1 MVRQIRAA
9 LAVLYRDA
17 PSPAK
22 PRTRDRARINRRLPL
37 ATRLPPRERWL
48 VVATPIGGSL
58 SNRVN
63 VGTLIASH
71 LQRIAIMKTATFP
84 SLRVEA
90 ELREAAESVLRE
102 GETLTS
108 LIETAMR
115 ETIHRRRVQAEFLAR
130 GLQSSEDA
138 KRTGVYHPAAAVHGE
153 LQRRLDA
160 RRKQVLG

>member
-1 MVRQIRAA
+1 
-9 LAVLYRDA
+9 
-17 PSPAK
+17 
-22 PRTRDRARINRRLPL
+22 
-37 ATRLPPRERWL
+37 
-48 VVATPIGGSL
+48 
-58 SNRVN
+58 
-63 VGTLIASH
+63 
-71 LQRIAIMKTATFP
+71 LQRITIMKTATFP

-115 ETIHRRRVQAEFLAR
+115 ETIHRRRVQTEFLAR
-130 GLQSSEDA
+130 GLASSEDA
-138 KRTGVYHPAAAVHGE
+138 KRTGMYHSAKAVHGE

>member
-1 MVRQIRAA
+1 
-9 LAVLYRDA
+9 L
-17 PSPAK
+17 SE
-22 PRTRDRARINRRLPL
+22 RTNA
-37 ATRLPPRERWL
+37 
-48 VVATPIGGSL
+48 
-58 SNRVN
+58 
-63 VGTLIASH
+63 GTLNASH

-130 GLQSSEDA
+130 GLRSSEDA
-138 KRTGVYHPAAAVHGE
+138 KRTGVYHSATAVHGE